1 MIDYDELE
9 GIVGCCFKLG
19 FITFYILFIYLS
31 YSFIFHD
38 TQLKA
43 PPLATMPFASQG
55 TTSQSRYISFNC
67 SIATISLAIPI
78 CGTSKKLCQHEEN

>member
-1 MIDYDELE
+1 MKNAVAQTIIRNFTFGYGLVPCPKND
-9 GIVGCCFKLG
+9 IVGKN
-19 FITFYILFIYLS
+19 IYLS

-55 TTSQSRYISFNC
+55 TTSQSRYISF
-67 SIATISLAIPI
+67 
-78 CGTSKKLCQHEEN
+78 